1 MKYKTLDTSSISKD
15 NQKRIL
21 DIIPAEE
28 KYSYVAATVNNRI
41 RELTYVL
48 KEPSDVK
55 LLDFKDT
62 QAVKIY
68 ETSLRYLVAM
78 ATHRLYPQLDIRF
91 SYNISRSI
99 FCQILTPGFHTDLK
113 FVDSIQAEMQRLI
126 KADLP
131 IERKLVTREE
141 AAEIYKANHY
151 DDKIDILK
159 YRPDDKVHLYS
170 CDGYVNYLY
179 GYMVPSTGFLTH
191 YKMKLFAPGFII
203 QYPRAECGGIIPEF
217 EEDRTF
223 GRTLKES
230 YQWAVKVGT
239 ETVSKINEYVLKNG
253 SVDFINMC
261 ESNHNNMLAELGK
274 KIQQDIDSIRLI
286 CIAGP
291 SSSGKTTFANRLRIE
306 LLSLGIRPIRISI
319 DDYYKPKS
327 EISLDEDGEVD
338 LECLQ
343 ALDTELFN
351 SDMLRLIN
359 GEEVQLPRFDFKLG
373 KRVPGRILKVDQNQ
387 PIIIEGIHALND
399 ELTPDITKHQ
409 KFKIYIA
416 PQAQICLDN
425 HNPLSLTDLRLLRR
439 IVRDN
444 KFRKSSAEETI
455 SMWPSV
461 RRGEFKWIYKNQEG
475 ADYVFNSLLPYELC
489 VMKKHA
495 LPILTKIPNDSPYY
509 IKANR
514 LIKFL
519 KYFVDIDDE
528 VVPNNSLMRE
538 FIGGSCFEA

>member
-327 EISLDEDGEVD
+327 EIPLDEDGEVD

-528 VVPNNSLMRE
+528 VVPNNSIMRE

>member
-1 MKYKTLDTSSISKD
+1 MKYKALDTSSISKD

-327 EISLDEDGEVD
+327 EIPLDEDGEVD

>member
-141 AAEIYKANHY
+141 AAEIYKANHC

-306 LLSLGIRPIRISI
+306 LLSLGIKPIRISI

-327 EISLDEDGEVD
+327 EIPLDENGEVD

>member
-141 AAEIYKANHY
+141 AAEIYKANHD

-327 EISLDEDGEVD
+327 EIPLDEDGEVD

-455 SMWPSV
+455 YMWPSV

>member
-1 MKYKTLDTSSISKD
+1 MKYKTLDTSSVSK
-15 NQKRIL
+15 NNPKRIL
-21 DIIPAEE
+21 DLIPEEE

-48 KEPSDVK
+48 KEPADVK

-68 ETSLRYLVAM
+68 ETSIRYLVAM

-91 SYNISRSI
+91 SYNVSRSI

-131 IERKLVTREE
+131 IERKVVTREE
-141 AAEIYKANHY
+141 AAEIYKANHC

-274 KIQQDIDSIRLI
+274 KIQRDIDSIRLI

-327 EISLDEDGEVD
+327 EIPLDENGEVD

-519 KYFVDIDDE
+519 KYFADIDDE

>member
-78 ATHRLYPQLDIRF
+78 ATHSLYPQLDIRF

-327 EISLDEDGEVD
+327 EIPLDEDGEVD

-359 GEEVQLPRFDFKLG
+359 GEEVQLPRFDFKLE

>member
-41 RELTYVL
+41 RELTCVL

-327 EISLDEDGEVD
+327 EIPLDEDGEVD

>member
-274 KIQQDIDSIRLI
+274 KIQQDIDSIRLL

-327 EISLDEDGEVD
+327 EIPLDEDGEVD

>member
-203 QYPRAECGGIIPEF
+203 QYPRAECCGIIPEF

-327 EISLDEDGEVD
+327 EIPLDEDGEVD

>member
-327 EISLDEDGEVD
+327 EIPLDEDGEVD

-538 FIGGSCFEA
+538 FIGGSCFHV

>member
-319 DDYYKPKS
+319 DDYYKPKN
-327 EISLDEDGEVD
+327 EIPLDEDGEVD

>member
-113 FVDSIQAEMQRLI
+113 FVDSIQAEIQRLI

-327 EISLDEDGEVD
+327 EIPLDEDGEVD

-495 LPILTKIPNDSPYY
+495 LPILTKITNDSPYY

>member
-48 KEPSDVK
+48 KELSDVK

-327 EISLDEDGEVD
+327 EIPLDEDGEVD

>member
-327 EISLDEDGEVD
+327 EIPLDEDGEVD

-373 KRVPGRILKVDQNQ
+373 KRVPGRILKVEQNQ

>member
-99 FCQILTPGFHTDLK
+99 FCQILTPGFHKDLK

-327 EISLDEDGEVD
+327 EIPLDEDGEVD

>member
-239 ETVSKINEYVLKNG
+239 ETVSKINEYVLNNG

-327 EISLDEDGEVD
+327 EIPLDEDGEVD

-444 KFRKSSAEETI
+444 KFRKSSAEKTI

>member
-131 IERKLVTREE
+131 LERKLVPREE

-327 EISLDEDGEVD
+327 EIPLDEDGEVD

-475 ADYVFNSLLPYELC
+475 ADYVFNSLLPYQLC
-489 VMKKHA
+489 VIKKHA

>member
-99 FCQILTPGFHTDLK
+99 FCQILTPDFHTDLK

-327 EISLDEDGEVD
+327 EIPLDEDGEVD

>member
-261 ESNHNNMLAELGK
+261 ESNHNNMLAVLGK
-274 KIQQDIDSIRLI
+274 KIQQDINSIRLI

-327 EISLDEDGEVD
+327 EIPLDEDGEVD

>member
-48 KEPSDVK
+48 KEPSVVK

-327 EISLDEDGEVD
+327 EIPLDEDGEVD